1 MAGTLDS
8 KQIPEAI
15 QWHEGMMLAPQHLQ
29 QLSQRSE
36 SLVHYHLHT
45 IAPFYWGIRHL
56 EIDQKLLT
64 TGIFRV
70 IKLEAV
76 MPDGLV
82 VSHQAGQGSDLQL
95 MLQNVQNQP
104 VTIHLAVPARSLV
117 ATKGD
122 LPRYHSVE
130 GEPVV
135 DESTGEGEISIPRLK
150 PQLRLFAGEIPPAKL
165 VSFPL
170 AKVVYRNEAFG
181 LTDFIPPATIV
192 PVGSQIWEMCSF
204 TAAKIRERALFLS
217 EQARSPASASKI
229 PLLMETKNRIQN
241 LVTGLP
247 QFEAV
252 MNIGV
257 AHPFELYK
265 AFCTLAGN
273 LAGLGYSMV
282 PPVFA
287 TYNHND
293 LYASFNQL
301 QEFAFAM
308 MEEGIPE
315 SYVAIPFQLVKKT
328 FSLVFDSEWKDRR
341 LFLAMRGQSG
351 MSEKDVVAWGEQ
363 CRIGSESLMRSM
375 RDKRVLGANRQL
387 IQSYETL
394 VPARGVILFALDYD
408 SQFIKP
414 DEALQVVNDSESA
427 GLHPAEIILYVKNTM
442 AESDA
447 AK

>member
-1 MAGTLDS
+1 VDS

-29 QLSQRSE
+29 QLSQRNE
-36 SLVHYHLHT
+36 SLVHYYLHT
-45 IAPFYWGIRHL
+45 IAPVFWGIRQL
-56 EIDQKLLT
+56 EIDEKLLT
-64 TGIFRV
+64 TGTFRV
-70 IKLEAV
+70 IKLEAI

-82 VSHQAGQGSDLQL
+82 VSHQAGHGSDLQL
-95 MLQNVQNQP
+95 VLQNVQQQP
-104 VTIHLAVPARSLV
+104 VTIHLAVPARSLIS
-117 ATKGD
+117 TKGD
-122 LPRYHSVE
+122 LPRYYSVE
-130 GEPVV
+130 GDPVV
-135 DESTGEGEISIPRLK
+135 DESTGEGEVTIPRLK
-150 PQLRLFAGEIPPAKL
+150 PQVRLFAGDVPPAKL

-170 AKVVYRNEAFG
+170 AKVQYRNEAFS
-181 LTDFIPPATIV
+181 LTEFIPPATIV
-192 PVGSQIWEMCSF
+192 PLASQIWEMCSF

-217 EQARSPASASKI
+217 EQVRSPGSAGKI
-229 PLLMETKNRIQN
+229 PLLLETKSRIQN

-252 MNIGV
+252 MNTGV

-265 AFCTLAGN
+265 AFCVLAGN

-287 TYNHND
+287 AYNHND
-293 LYASFNQL
+293 LHASFTQL

-315 SYVAIPFQLVKKT
+315 SYIAIPFQLVKKT

-363 CRIGSESLMRSM
+363 CRIGSESFMRSM
-375 RDKRVLGANRQL
+375 REKRVLGAARQL
-387 IQSYETL
+387 VQSYESL

-408 SQFIKP
+408 PQFIKP
-414 DEALQVVNDSESA
+414 DEALQVVNDSEAA

-442 AESDA
+442 AGSVA